1 MLTFTSYL
9 YYCRI
14 NFAINKK
21 VYKWADFAAYKC
33 LKPSE
38 GQVISEFLVIVVK
51 LKLLDY
57 NNVKFPSFLILK
69 KQVYN
74 VIRFLDII
82 L

>member
-1 MLTFTSYL
+1 VLTFTGYL

-14 NFAINKK
+14 DFAINKK
-21 VYKWADFAAYKC
+21 AYKWADSATYKC

-38 GQVISEFLVIVVK
+38 GRVIGKFLVMVIK
-51 LKLLDY
+51 LRLLDCD
-57 NNVKFPSFLILK
+57 NIKFLSFLIPK

>member
-1 MLTFTSYL
+1 MLTFTGYL

-21 VYKWADFAAYKC
+21 AYKWANSATYKC
-33 LKPSE
+33 FKLSK
-38 GQVISEFLVIVVK
+38 GQVISKFLVIVVK
-51 LKLLDY
+51 LRLLDCD
-57 NNVKFPSFLILK
+57 NVKFPSFLIPK

-74 VIRFLDII
+74 IIRFLDII